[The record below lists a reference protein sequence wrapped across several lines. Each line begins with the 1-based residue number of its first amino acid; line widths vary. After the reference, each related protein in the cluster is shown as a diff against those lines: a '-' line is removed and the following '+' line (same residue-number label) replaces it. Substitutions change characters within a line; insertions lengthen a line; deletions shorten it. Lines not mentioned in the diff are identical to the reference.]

1 MELLQ
6 EELSPDDF
14 KATKTNRIKY
24 TRQDSIHGA
33 YFTNDFEWKDYSP
46 AVFRRLLE
54 LDSIISYDD
63 YLLTV
68 RGDDTLR
75 EVSLPGRYG
84 RVYILPGDKRLVIKT
99 LRKSEKQ
106 VYLEML
112 PNYYRHVKKYGASL
126 FKRLYG
132 LHVIRPPGGIK
143 VYFAVCASVMPSELC
158 LYKCYD
164 LKGSSVGRARNRSH
178 VHDTAILKDLDF
190 DFCFYLDPLVHA
202 RLLADLENHE
212 TLLLCYALQ
221 LLYQLFDLYRVSRR
235 KFEPIILLFGRQIKY
250 DCEFLEAEGI
260 MDYSLL
266 LGSIDKRNSRSF
278 DAKKQ
283 IDDASEDD
291 ETSSELTLADICD
304 LIDRPGFKF
313 GDRLPARAVRAFNN
327 GMESKSYRSSRSHE
341 CFNVLLFFGIIDF
354 CQNYNMKKRIEH
366 AFKAIKYDSKSINT
380 VNPKAYS
387 SRFQEFLSE
396 VFLPE
401 ESDDFDHN

>member
-68 RGDDTLR
+68 CGVDTLR

-112 PNYYRHVKKYGASL
+112 PNYYRHVKKYGVSL
-126 FKRLYG
+126 LKRLYG

-202 RLLADLENHE
+202 RLLA
-212 TLLLCYALQ
+212 
-221 LLYQLFDLYRVSRR
+221 
-235 KFEPIILLFGRQIKY
+235 QIKY

-401 ESDDFDHN
+401 ESDDFDRN

>member
-68 RGDDTLR
+68 CGDDTLR

-106 VYLEML
+106 MYLEML

-202 RLLADLENHE
+202 RLLA
-212 TLLLCYALQ
+212 
-221 LLYQLFDLYRVSRR
+221 
-235 KFEPIILLFGRQIKY
+235 QIKY

-266 LGSIDKRNSRSF
+266 LGMRIDTSRPREGSIDKRNSRSF